1 MPQGE
6 GEMLREKIFKE
17 FIKIFSVENVIT
29 KQRVSTGTSDDL
41 IYSMYTPEP
50 DVIVLPRNTR
60 RQVIVD
66 NNTINSAYHIY
77 KKFFDAIN
85 KIAVVKFNE
94 HNLNPNP
101 RYLIALEAGG
111 SGNMKHLL
119 GDIVNASILGK
130 IGIVVGTNKK
140 MVDSYKRIIEYLN
153 FAYDVGKNKQHFD
166 NVVILEQTP
175 FLNYLSKY
183 NN

>member
-1 MPQGE
+1 MPQRDGE
-6 GEMLREKIFKE
+6 ILREKIFEE
-17 FIKIFSVENVIT
+17 FIKIFGIENVIT
-29 KQRVSTGTSDDL
+29 KQRVSTGASDDL

-50 DVIVLPRNTR
+50 DVIVLPENIR
-60 RQVIVD
+60 RQVIED
-66 NNTINSAYHIY
+66 NNTIHSAYLF
-77 KKFFDAIN
+77 KKTFFDAIN
-85 KIAVVKFNE
+85 DIAVVKFNE
-94 HNLNPNP
+94 YNLNPNP

-119 GDIVNASILGK
+119 GDIANASILGK

-140 MVDSYKRIIEYLN
+140 MIDSYKRIIEYLN

-175 FLNYLSKY
+175 FLDYLSTY
-183 NN
+183 GN